1 MGHVYVKVKICS
13 LDKAKCAEVEGLV
26 DAGATLS
33 AIPRSLAEELGIKA
47 FRRDVVETGAGL
59 VEVERGVAV
68 ISIAGRELVT
78 EVWISDII
86 GRVLIGVTT
95 LKMLCLRVDPR
106 TGRLEPA
113 PLLLYAELTRHRA
126 VLEKDLGA
134 YS

>member
-1 MGHVYVKVKICS
+1 VKTKICS
-13 LDKAKCAEVEGLV
+13 LDKVRCAEVEGSA
-26 DAGATLS
+26 DTGATLS
-33 AIPRSLAEELGIKA
+33 AIPRSLAEELGIRA
-47 FRRDVVETGAGL
+47 FKRDTVEAGADL

-95 LKMLCLRVDPR
+95 LEMLGLRVNPR

-113 PLLLYAELTRHRA
+113 PLLLYAEA
-126 VLEKDLGA
+126 
-134 YS
+134 